1 MKASIAREA
10 SYASRKLMGL
20 LKKNTIRKVKEGDAA
35 RRFLGKIII
44 IKKKTRAFSSALY
57 FSYNISSSLHTSNSI
72 ISKILIFI
80 CVYRDQTTLPQ
91 IKRLLHFTMTCSYKI
106 PKIDRLFFTLF
117 VCQYTSQKQG
127 LVFLTQTVCL
137 IFAFAKGFHYF
148 QKDEIGQKRISLIR
162 NRVSL
167 NCWTFLTLVR
177 KTKADFKK

>member
-1 MKASIAREA
+1 MPAGSWW
-10 SYASRKLMGL
+10 GC
-20 LKKNTIRKVKEGDAA
+20 KKKYNKESK
-35 RRFLGKIII
+35 RRRCCTQIFGKNNNN
-44 IKKKTRAFSSALY
+44 KKKTRAFSSALY

-80 CVYRDQTTLPQ
+80 CVYRDQTILPQ

>member
-44 IKKKTRAFSSALY
+44 IKKTRAFSSALY

-80 CVYRDQTTLPQ
+80 CVYRDQTILPQ